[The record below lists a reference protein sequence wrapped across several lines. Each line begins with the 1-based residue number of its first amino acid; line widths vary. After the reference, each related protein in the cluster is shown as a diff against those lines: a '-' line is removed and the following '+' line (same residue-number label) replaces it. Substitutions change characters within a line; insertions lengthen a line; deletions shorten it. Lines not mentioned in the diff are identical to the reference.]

1 MSELLTQFDYDKV
14 KELVPK
20 NDRDFEREYVK
31 PRRPDEQQEDY
42 GTTRLRELWDKINE
56 QVEEINKEYA
66 VVNLYGNTAI
76 LHEVIHPITGQP
88 DIELSKISFQNF
100 RLS

>member
-42 GTTRLRELWDKINE
+42 GTTRLRELWDKIT
-56 QVEEINKEYA
+56 I
-66 VVNLYGNTAI
+66 
-76 LHEVIHPITGQP
+76 
-88 DIELSKISFQNF
+88 
-100 RLS
+100 